1 MAEEPDS
8 ALLFGSVHLRIE
20 EPYFFFRR
28 FRPFL
33 ERALCDLL
41 VCSINSMRNLR
52 KMNFKQTFV
61 ENTSRA
67 KVHPAAT
74 SFYKN
79 LHQNDKRTGG
89 IYMDSTHSPHLK
101 DKKKQD
107 IAALM
112 ELSEE
117 ERHDLLLL
125 AAGMNIAKSLTT
137 KKE

>member
-1 MAEEPDS
+1 MRF
-8 ALLFGSVHLRIE
+8 LLLILIKVN
-20 EPYFFFRR
+20 
-28 FRPFL
+28 FL
-33 ERALCDLL
+33 KLKFTNA
-41 VCSINSMRNLR
+41 INAR
-52 KMNFKQTFV
+52 
-61 ENTSRA
+61 TSRA

-89 IYMDSTHSPHLK
+89 IYMDSTHFPHLEE
-101 DKKKQD
+101 KKKQD

-125 AAGMNIAKSLTT
+125 AAGMNIAKTLTT